1 MKIQKEKESLL
12 HNLIVE
18 KPLYLIFNQKKKKEL
33 QKIVFKQ
40 AITSFSITI
49 YIYVKGHSINH
60 CEAQNTPPTTTTT
73 AAALTNPNLANNLW
87 KH

>member
-33 QKIVFKQ
+33 RKIVFKQ
-40 AITSFSITI
+40 AITSFSIT
-49 YIYVKGHSINH
+49 IYVKGHSINH
-60 CEAQNTPPTTTTT
+60 CEAQNTPPTTTT
-73 AAALTNPNLANNLW
+73 ALTNPNLANNLW